1 MPNRIHGEHPLE
13 VKGDHV
19 LITGVCGDIGLG
31 IANAFLDQGMR
42 VTLVDLN
49 IAPGETLAAE
59 RERVSLVEL
68 DLADADAVAA
78 RLTPLAQSP
87 DAPDV
92 LINGVGWTPKKS
104 PEGKPWTTWEMPVEH
119 FSRVVA
125 VNLTAVFQCTG
136 IFIPAMLA
144 RGHGRIINIASL
156 AARIGGTVAPVHYV
170 SGKAGVLGL
179 TKVVARELGGTGLTI
194 NAINPGRIDT
204 RMIKDV
210 PEGVNQA
217 IAARIPVG
225 RLGLPADVAKVC
237 LFLASDLADYLTGTT
252 IEVNGGLYV
261 GP

>member
-1 MPNRIHGEHPLE
+1 MDI
-13 VKGDHV
+13 KGDHV
-19 LITGVCGDIGLG
+19 LVTGGCGDIGLG
-31 IANAFLDQGMR
+31 IARAFLDQGKR
-42 VTLVDLN
+42 VTLVDLD
-49 IAPGETLAAE
+49 IVPGKALAAE
-59 RERVSLVEL
+59 HGRISLVEL
-68 DLADADAVAA
+68 DLADADAVETRLGPLA
-78 RLTPLAQSP
+78 RLP

-92 LINGVGWTPKKS
+92 LINGVGWTPKTN

-136 IFIPAMLA
+136 LFIPAMLE

-156 AARIGGTVAPVHYV
+156 ATRIGGAVAPVHYV
-170 SGKAGVLGL
+170 SGKSGVLGL

-210 PEGVNQA
+210 ADEVNQA

-225 RLGLPADVAKVC
+225 RLGLPSDVAKVC

-252 IEVNGGLYV
+252 IEVNGGLYF

>member
-1 MPNRIHGEHPLE
+1 ME

-19 LITGVCGDIGLG
+19 LITGGCGDIGLG

-59 RERVSLVEL
+59 HERVSLVEL

-92 LINGVGWTPKKS
+92 PINGAGRTPRTG
-104 PEGKPWTTWEMPVEH
+104 PEGKPWTTRKMPVEH

-136 IFIPAMLA
+136 IFIAPMPT

-156 AARIGGTVAPVHYV
+156 AARIGGTVVPVHHV

-179 TKVVARELGGTGLTI
+179 TKVGARELAGTGLTI
-194 NAINPGRIDT
+194 NAIKPGGIDT
-204 RMIKDV
+204 RRIRDV
-210 PEGVNQA
+210 PDEANQA
-217 IAARIPVG
+217 IAARIPAG
-225 RLGLPADVAKVC
+225 RLGLPADVAKAC

-252 IEVNGGLYV
+252 IEVNGPCV
-261 GP
+261 GS